1 MLSLSG
7 VFIKNEQEETEDG
20 LTLYPFMLIF
30 PNKRRIYYLRTKE
43 DKDRWMNSIKKA
55 IGYSH
60 FFDYYDVQDTLG
72 QGKYGVVKKG
82 VHKKSGKEV
91 AIKIIK
97 KKDLPQK
104 DKELLMREI
113 DVLKQCQH
121 SNII

>member
-1 MLSLSG
+1 M
-7 VFIKNEQEETEDG
+7 
-20 LTLYPFMLIF
+20 
-30 PNKRRIYYLRTKE
+30 
-43 DKDRWMNSIKKA
+43 
-55 IGYSH
+55 
-60 FFDYYDVQDTLG
+60 
-72 QGKYGVVKKG
+72 VKKG

-121 SNII
+121 SNIIQLDDIFEN